1 MQQILGL
8 WNALDTRRRVIVAVA
23 TLGMFAAVLGLARLA
38 ATPAMSLLYA
48 GLDAPAAGEVIA
60 ALERRGVG
68 HEVHGDAIFVPAPER
83 DGLRMML
90 AGEGLPASSTKGYE
104 LLDGLSGF
112 GTTSQMFDAAY
123 WRAKEGELARTILA
137 HPAISAARV
146 HLASTG
152 TNPFQRDIR
161 HSASVSV
168 TTGGQGLTP
177 RHARALQFLVASAVA
192 GLAPEDVAIID
203 SEGGLIGAAED
214 SPATTSDARA
224 EALRLRALRLLEA
237 RVGPGSAVVEVTLET
252 ETRSESVHERRFDP
266 ENRVAISTDTEESS
280 DTASGEGGGGVT
292 VASNLPEGD
301 AGGDARSTSNRE
313 ETRER
318 VNYEVSTIERE
329 VVTAPGAIRRI
340 SVAVLVN
347 ALPGTGAE
355 GAPASQ
361 PRPEEE
367 LVALRE
373 LVASAVGLDPE
384 RGDVLTLRALPFEAV
399 APAGTLAAPGLLDRL
414 TIDAMSLAQVLVLA
428 LVALVLGLFVLRPVL
443 MRPAPASARL
453 GAPGLLTGGA
463 AEEDPDAPAPLTGEI
478 DDGEFDVS
486 GLSLVSG
493 QSGAGNDTGT
503 ASTFAPALGK
513 AGPRPEDPVARL
525 RALIGERQEETVE
538 ILRTWLEGEEERT

>member
-252 ETRSESVHERRFDP
+252 ETRSESVHER
-266 ENRVAISTDTEESS
+266 
-280 DTASGEGGGGVT
+280 
-292 VASNLPEGD
+292 
-301 AGGDARSTSNRE
+301 
-313 ETRER
+313 
-318 VNYEVSTIERE
+318 
-329 VVTAPGAIRRI
+329 
-340 SVAVLVN
+340 
-347 ALPGTGAE
+347 
-355 GAPASQ
+355 
-361 PRPEEE
+361 
-367 LVALRE
+367 
-373 LVASAVGLDPE
+373 
-384 RGDVLTLRALPFEAV
+384 
-399 APAGTLAAPGLLDRL
+399 
-414 TIDAMSLAQVLVLA
+414 
-428 LVALVLGLFVLRPVL
+428 
-443 MRPAPASARL
+443 
-453 GAPGLLTGGA
+453 
-463 AEEDPDAPAPLTGEI
+463 
-478 DDGEFDVS
+478 
-486 GLSLVSG
+486 
-493 QSGAGNDTGT
+493 
-503 ASTFAPALGK
+503 
-513 AGPRPEDPVARL
+513 
-525 RALIGERQEETVE
+525 
-538 ILRTWLEGEEERT
+538 

>member
-1 MQQILGL
+1 MQQILGQ
-8 WNALDTRRRVIVAVA
+8 WSALDMRRRVIVVAA
-23 TLGMFAAVLGLARLA
+23 TLGMFAAVLGLARIA
-38 ATPAMSLLYA
+38 ATPSMSLLYA

-60 ALERRGVG
+60 ALDQRGIG
-68 HEVHGDAIFVPAPER
+68 HEVRGDAIYVPAPER

-90 AGEGLPASSTKGYE
+90 AGEGLPANSTKGYE
-104 LLDGLSGF
+104 LLDELSGF

-123 WRAKEGELARTILA
+123 WRAKEGELARTILV
-137 HPAISAARV
+137 HPAVTGVRV
-146 HLASTG
+146 HLATSG

-203 SEGGLIGAAED
+203 AEGGLIGAEET
-214 SPATTSDARA
+214 PANAPDDRA
-224 EALRLRALRLLEA
+224 EALRLRALRLIEA
-237 RVGPGSAVVEVTLET
+237 RVGAGNAVVEVTLET
-252 ETRSESVHERRFDP
+252 ETRSETIRERQFDP
-266 ENRVAISTDTEESS
+266 ESRVAISTDSEELT
-280 DTASGEGGGGVT
+280 DTASGESGGVT

-301 AGGDARSTSNRE
+301 AGGGPPSSSNRE

-318 VNYEVSTIERE
+318 VNYEVSTTERE
-329 VVTAPGAIRRI
+329 VVQGPGAIRRM

-355 GAPASQ
+355 GAAATR

-373 LVASAVGLDPE
+373 LVASAVGLDTE
-384 RGDVLTLRALPFEAV
+384 RGDVLTLRALPFEV
-399 APAGTLAAPGLLDRL
+399 IAPVGTLATPGLLDRL
-414 TIDAMSLAQVLVLA
+414 AIDTMSLIQAVVLA
-428 LVALVLGLFVLRPVL
+428 VVALVLGLFVLRPVL
-443 MRPAPASARL
+443 MRPPVATPARL
-453 GAPGLLTGGA
+453 GAPQQDAGA
-463 AEEDPDAPAPLTGEI
+463 RAKRDEAMPAPLTGEI
-478 DDGEFDVS
+478 DEGEFDAS

-493 QSGAGNDTGT
+493 EDPAKTK
-503 ASTFAPALGK
+503 APAL
-513 AGPRPEDPVARL
+513 AASAPRSEDPVARL

-538 ILRTWLEGEEERT
+538 ILRTWLEGEEEKT